1 MDFIRATIRVL
12 PMPLLRFLRQL
23 FDHGRVTV
31 EETAALDVADPRLA
45 ELLQELDHAH
55 RQQLPREMPPLRME
69 TAVFGAL
76 ILYRAAQVLTYRD
89 TRSEGLHQAIVNG
102 PTACDASEQS
112 SADLCLHFLPDLARL
127 ARAAATSDPL
137 VECLLELGARW
148 PLSSVGIA
156 GVQLNDDGQARVNEL
171 AKHPAAWR
179 LYVDRVLQTGDASR
193 LADPATK
200 AAARAA
206 VGAFP
211 QLAGK
216 LTKELEDKK
225 EVPAA

>member
-1 MDFIRATIRVL
+1 
-12 PMPLLRFLRQL
+12 MPLIRFLRQL

-31 EETAALDVADPRLA
+31 EQSTALDVADPQLA
-45 ELLQELDHAH
+45 ELLLELDQSY
-55 RQQLPREMPPLRME
+55 RQQLPREMPALRME

-76 ILYRAAQVLTYRD
+76 VVYRAAQVLTYRD
-89 TRSEGLHQAIVNG
+89 TRSDGLQQAIVGG
-102 PTACDASEQS
+102 PTASDASEQY
-112 SADLCLHFLPDLARL
+112 SADLCLHFLPDLVRL

-137 VECLLELGARW
+137 VTCLLELGARW
-148 PLSSVGIA
+148 PLSSVGIG
-156 GVQLNDDGQARVNEL
+156 GVQLNDDGQARVWSL

>member
-1 MDFIRATIRVL
+1 
-12 PMPLLRFLRQL
+12 MPLIRFLRQL

-31 EETAALDVADPRLA
+31 EETAALNPADPQLA
-45 ELLQELDHAH
+45 ELLLELDQAY
-55 RQQLPREMPPLRME
+55 RQQLPREMPPLRIE

-76 ILYRAAQVLTYRD
+76 VLYRAAQVLTYRD
-89 TRSEGLHQAIVNG
+89 TPSEGLQQAITNG
-102 PTACDASEQS
+102 PNASDASEQY
-112 SADLCLHFLPDLARL
+112 SADLCLHFLPDLVRL

-137 VECLLELGARW
+137 VTCLLELGARW
-148 PLSSVGIA
+148 PLSSVGIS
-156 GVQLNDDGQARVNEL
+156 GVQLNDAAGQARLQSL

-179 LYVDRVLQTGDASR
+179 LYVDRVLQTSDASR
-193 LADPATK
+193 LSDPATK